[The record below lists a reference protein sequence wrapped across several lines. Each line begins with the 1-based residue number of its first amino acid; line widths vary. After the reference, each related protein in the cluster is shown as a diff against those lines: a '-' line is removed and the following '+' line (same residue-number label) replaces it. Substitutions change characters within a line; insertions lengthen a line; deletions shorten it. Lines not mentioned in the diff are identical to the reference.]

1 MTRPSPR
8 TLATRVAVAALAA
21 VGGLALA
28 VAAAPPAAAGPASAE
43 ARARAET
50 AFCDGRLDDLDAA
63 LGTGTTPADLE
74 PLVVR
79 DHWWRPR
86 RGAAAPALDAA
97 DGSLSARRI
106 RWCLAGASAADAPY
120 PMPRDGEVDAYP
132 RLTRL
137 VLDRLRREAL
147 GAEGLPEASP
157 LWDAPDETLQYV
169 WRWYGERAYR
179 GPSLASLPPEDRAA
193 TEAAQ
198 ARFEDVVARNRALA
212 VGGVLG
218 LVLLAG
224 AVLLRLGA
232 RRKIPSAPTD
242 L

>member
-1 MTRPSPR
+1 MSAAARPIAAALVA
-8 TLATRVAVAALAA
+8 LAAALAA
-21 VGGLALA
+21 
-28 VAAAPPAAAGPASAE
+28 AAPATAGPASAE

-74 PLVVR
+74 PLVLR
-79 DHWWRPR
+79 DRWWRVRPDAPR
-86 RGAAAPALDAA
+86 PTLAPD
-97 DGSLSARRI
+97 DTSLSARRI
-106 RWCLAGASAADAPY
+106 RWCLDRSGRGDTPY
-120 PMPRDGEVDAYP
+120 PMPSDGEVDVYP
-132 RLTRL
+132 RLTLL
-137 VLDRLRREAL
+137 VLDRLRRETR

-157 LWDAPDETLQYV
+157 LWDAKDEALQYV

-179 GPSLASLPPEDRAA
+179 GPSLASLSPDDRAA

-198 ARFEDVVARNRALA
+198 ARFEAVVARNRLLA

-218 LVLLAG
+218 FVLAVG
-224 AVLLRLGA
+224 AVGVVLRP
-232 RRKIPSAPTD
+232 RRKIAPAPTD